1 MKSVKGMTV
10 CTPEFHKVAKE
21 AEERAEVS
29 ALLKRIQ
36 SDLKEVMSAEL
47 TGVDYDVLC
56 DIRHYLEEA
65 L

>member
-1 MKSVKGMTV
+1 MKSVKDMTV

-21 AEERAEVS
+21 GEERAVIND
-29 ALLKRIQ
+29 LLKRIQ
-36 SDLKEVMSAEL
+36 SDLKEVMSEEL

>member
-21 AEERAEVS
+21 SEERAVIND
-29 ALLKRIQ
+29 LLKRIQ

-47 TGVDYDVLC
+47 TGGDYDILC
-56 DIRHYLEEA
+56 DIRQYLEEA